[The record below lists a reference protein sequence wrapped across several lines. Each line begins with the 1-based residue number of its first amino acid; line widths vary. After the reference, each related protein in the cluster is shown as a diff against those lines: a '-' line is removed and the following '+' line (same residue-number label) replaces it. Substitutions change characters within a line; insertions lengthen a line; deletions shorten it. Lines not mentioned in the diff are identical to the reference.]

1 MQAFANKFPFNEGK
15 CKQPRIRFN
24 GSIMQ
29 FDPIQIKNNPIEVV
43 DYAKNLRL
51 YMSLVTSSGI
61 IMFAKS

>member
-1 MQAFANKFPFNEGK
+1 
-15 CKQPRIRFN
+15 
-24 GSIMQ
+24 MQ
-29 FDPIQIKNNPIEVV
+29 FDPIQIKNNPVEVV